1 MTWDSEM
8 KLILS
13 FHYLMWLFVSM
24 IFYGYGEYLS
34 KKFALKPDPGIVAL
48 LLISYSL
55 GILAWLC
62 ALIQRNQLA
71 IVGTLWATLSILSTI
86 AIGFFIFNEKINT
99 IGVAG
104 IITGGIAIVLL
115 SLA

>member
-1 MTWDSEM
+1 M
-8 KLILS
+8 KFILS
-13 FHYLMWLFVSM
+13 FHYMMRLLVSM

-34 KKFALKPDPGIVAL
+34 KKFALKPDPGIVTM

-62 ALIQRNQLA
+62 ALIQKNQLA
-71 IVGTLWATLSILSTI
+71 IVGTLWATLSILTTI
-86 AIGFFIFNEKINT
+86 CIGLFIFNEKINT

-104 IITGGIAIVLL
+104 IVTGGVAIVLL
-115 SLA
+115 SMA